1 MGGERMINKSILVV
15 GGGIGGLTAALE
27 AAEVGYEV
35 ILVEKNPYLGGRV
48 AQLHHYFPKLCPP
61 NCGLEINF
69 KRIRSNPR
77 IKFFTLAEVEAISG
91 EKGNYDVTIKLTPR
105 FVTPDCTA
113 CGQCVEVCPQ
123 DRPNPFNYGLD
134 KTKAIYLPHNFSFP
148 MKYVVDSTVCPGAS
162 CGKCVEVCPVK
173 AIDLGMQAKTVNL
186 KVGAVIWAT
195 GWDPYDATKIEYYG
209 FGRYPDVITNVQLER
224 LAAVNGPTQ
233 GKIVRPSD
241 GKGIETIAFVQCAG
255 SRDENHQPYCS
266 QVCCLASL
274 KQAMY
279 VREQYPEAKIYIFY
293 IDIRSLGKYEDVYTK
308 VQEDAGV
315 VFIKGKV
322 GEITENPE
330 TKKLVLEVEDQLA
343 GEVIHPEVD
352 MVVLATGMAPAAKP
366 AGGAAAL
373 DADGFV
379 ASEDGVVGAGCAR
392 KPMEVASTVRDATA
406 AALKAIQAVAGGG
419 N

>member
-1 MGGERMINKSILVV
+1 MGGERMNNKSILVV
-15 GGGIGGLTAALE
+15 GGGISGLTAALE
-27 AAEVGYEV
+27 AAETGYDV

-69 KRIRSNPR
+69 KRIRSNPK
-77 IKFFTLAEVEAISG
+77 IKFYTLAEVEAISG
-91 EKGNYDVTIKLTPR
+91 EKGNYDVTVKLTPR

-113 CGQCVEVCPQ
+113 CGKCVEVCPQ
-123 DRPNPFNYGLD
+123 ERPNAFNYGLD
-134 KTKAIYLPHNFSFP
+134 KTKAIYLPHVFAFP
-148 MKYVVDSTVCPGAS
+148 MKYVVDASVCPGAS

-173 AIDLGMQAKTVNL
+173 AIDLSMEAKTVNL
-186 KVGAVIWAT
+186 KVGAVVWAT
-195 GWDPYDATKIEYYG
+195 GWDPYDAAKIEYYG
-209 FGRYPDVITNVQLER
+209 FDRYPNVITNVQLER
-224 LAAVNGPTQ
+224 LAAINGPTG

-322 GEITENPE
+322 GEITENPD

-366 AGGAAAL
+366 AGGAVSL

-392 KPMEVASTVRDATA
+392 KPMEVSSTVRDATA

>member
-1 MGGERMINKSILVV
+1 MVNNSILVV
-15 GGGIGGLTAALE
+15 GGGISGLTAALE
-27 AAEVGYEV
+27 AAEVGYDV

-77 IKFFTLAEVEAISG
+77 IKFYTLAEVEAISG
-91 EKGNYDVTIKLTPR
+91 EKGNYDVTVKLTPR

-113 CGQCVEVCPQ
+113 CGKCVEVCPQ
-123 DRPNPFNYGLD
+123 ERPNAFNYGLD
-134 KTKAIYLPHNFSFP
+134 KTKAVYLPHNFAFP
-148 MKYVVDSTVCPGAS
+148 MKYVIDSTACPGAS
-162 CGKCVEVCPVK
+162 CGKCVDVCPVK
-173 AIDLGMQAKTVNL
+173 AIDLNMQAKTVNL
-186 KVGAVIWAT
+186 KVGAVVWAT
-195 GWDPYDATKIEYYG
+195 GWDPYDAKKIEYYG
-209 FGRYPDVITNVQLER
+209 FGRYPNVITNVQLER
-224 LAAVNGPTQ
+224 LAAVNGPTK

-293 IDIRSLGKYEDVYTK
+293 IDIRSLGKYEDVYKK
-308 VQEDAGV
+308 VQDDAGV

-322 GEITENPE
+322 GEITENPD

-366 AGGAAAL
+366 AGGAVAL

-379 ASEDGVVGAGCAR
+379 VSGDGIIGAGCAR
-392 KPMEVASTVRDATA
+392 KPMEVAATVRDATA

-419 N
+419 K

>member
-1 MGGERMINKSILVV
+1 MINKSILVV